1 MKVKDVMHKKI
12 TWVEANTPIEQVVN
26 QMRELDIGAI
36 PVGDGDRLVG
46 MITDRDIA
54 IRSFNGAT
62 NPRDLKARDVMSKE
76 VAFCKEN
83 ENLDDAL
90 QLMTRREV
98 RRLPVLN
105 DEKRMI
111 GMLSLGDIAHAASH
125 AKVGTTLAAISSHHR
140 S

>member
-1 MKVKDVMHKKI
+1 MKIKDIMHRKI
-12 TWVEANTPIEQVVN
+12 IWVEADTPIEQVAN
-26 QMRELDIGAI
+26 KMRELDIGAI
-36 PVGDGDRLVG
+36 PVGEKDRLVG

-54 IRSFNGAT
+54 VRSFNGSA
-62 NPRDLKARDVMSKE
+62 NPRELKARDVMSKDI
-76 VAFCKEN
+76 AFCKED

-90 QLMTRREV
+90 QLMTRKKV

-105 DEKRMI
+105 EEKRMI

-125 AKVGTTLAAISSHHR
+125 TKAGSTLAAIASHHR